1 MAKRAVKTK
10 AKPHDPLREKI
21 HRNYCERHPVR
32 AAEQRALRLEQAT
45 LHRDHGR
52 YRPAATPETLQ
63 KLSLVSEGTLSR
75 MYLSGQIDA
84 DQLAFAAEIVRVHDR
99 ISADVRIGSMSIE
112 ARVDNGGGSA
122 GGTFFEKLGLVR
134 AEVAY
139 TKWRASLK
147 RADVVLAI
155 VIEDLACRQA
165 ERRFSMRN
173 GSAKKLLLDALSSWP
188 DFQREACDEV
198 DDATLLAAQ
207 AGIL

>member
-1 MAKRAVKTK
+1 MARRAAKTK
-10 AKPHDPLREKI
+10 AKQHDPLREKI
-21 HRNYCERHPVR
+21 HRSYCERHPAR

-63 KLSLVSEGTLSR
+63 KLSQVSEGTLSR
-75 MYLSGQIDA
+75 MYLSGQLDA
-84 DQLAFAAEIVRVHDR
+84 DQLAFAAEIVRVHNR
-99 ISADVRIGSMSIE
+99 ISADVAIGTMSME
-112 ARVDNGGGSA
+112 TRVSGGRGA
-122 GGTFFEKLGLVR
+122 DGTFFEKLGLVR

-147 RADVVLAI
+147 RADVVLTI

-173 GSAKKLLLDALSSWP
+173 GSAKKLLLDALDAWP
-188 DFQREACDEV
+188 HFQSEARDEV

-207 AGIL
+207 AGILS